1 MNRAYIAL
9 GTNIEPRHTHLTE
22 AIDSLVNHDA
32 IHVIKKS
39 AIYETAPVGYLD
51 QAYFLNMVLEIE
63 TSLLPLELLDDCQ
76 RIEKQLGRERH
87 IRFGPRTIDLDILT
101 YNDEKMTTDRLIIP
115 HPRMQ
120 ERAFVLVPLAE
131 IAPELIIPGMTKKA
145 KTLLKELPESDKKDV
160 KLWTPNES
168 ENV

>member
-9 GTNIEPRHTHLTE
+9 GTNIEPRYTHLME
-22 AIDSLVNHDA
+22 AIDSLDNHEA
-32 IHVIKKS
+32 IRINKKS
-39 AIYETAPVGYLD
+39 SIYETVPVGYLD
-51 QAYFLNMVLEIE
+51 QAYFLNMVLEID

-101 YNDEKMTTDRLIIP
+101 YNDKNMATERLLIP

-131 IAPELIIPGMTKKA
+131 VAPELIIPGVTKKA

-160 KLWTPNES
+160 KIWIPNES